1 MDPDQAMT
9 ELHNEINQFIMNK
22 LQDNHAPLSVA
33 AALITNALRVY
44 RTVLTEEDYQ
54 SVMEMIQERR
64 NEVDPYLPTVLQ

>member
-22 LQDNHAPLSVA
+22 LQDNHDPLSVA

-64 NEVDPYLPTVLQ
+64 NEVDPYLPSVLQ

>member
-1 MDPDQAMT
+1 MDPDQAMA

-44 RTVLTEEDYQ
+44 RTVLTDEDYQ

-64 NEVDPYLPTVLQ
+64 NEVDPYLPSVLQ

>member
-44 RTVLTEEDYQ
+44 RTVLTEEDYE

-64 NEVDPYLPTVLQ
+64 NEVDPYLPSVLQ

>member
-1 MDPDQAMT
+1 MDPDQAMA

-44 RTVLTEEDYQ
+44 RTVLTDEDYQ

>member
-22 LQDNHAPLSVA
+22 LQDKHAPLSVA

-64 NEVDPYLPTVLQ
+64 NEVDPYLPSVLQ

>member
-64 NEVDPYLPTVLQ
+64 NEVDPYLPSVLQ

>member
-22 LQDNHAPLSVA
+22 LQENHAPLSVA

-44 RTVLTEEDYQ
+44 RTVLTEEDYE

-64 NEVDPYLPTVLQ
+64 NEVDPYLPSVLQ

>member
-33 AALITNALRVY
+33 AVLITNALRVY

-64 NEVDPYLPTVLQ
+64 NEVDPYLPSVLQ

>member
-1 MDPDQAMT
+1 M
-9 ELHNEINQFIMNK
+9 LFRSNQFIMNK

>member
-64 NEVDPYLPTVLQ
+64 NEVDPYTPSVLQ